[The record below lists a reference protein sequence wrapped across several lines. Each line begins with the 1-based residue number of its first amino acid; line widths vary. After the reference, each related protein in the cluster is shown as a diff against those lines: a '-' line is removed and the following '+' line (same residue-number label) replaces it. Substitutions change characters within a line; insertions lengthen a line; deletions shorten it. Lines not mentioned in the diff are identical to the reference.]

1 MVSKRLIGVWTFLDL
16 CLLAAGALSVALS
29 IVWRAPDVLMNMVF
43 SPTTLTAGLIL
54 GIFLL
59 ATVVISIGAI
69 VQPNHVN
76 LGLVILNW
84 ALIVDATVIV
94 FIGSWIWFFTLHER
108 NNFHALFLKLSVADR
123 IILQDQFKC
132 CGYFDANDAA
142 EIGGTFCADQTF
154 VTVTNNNAT
163 TGSFCVTPITAFAD
177 YSLNNTF
184 TTIYGFMA
192 IVIALFLASIC
203 VINKRAESE
212 RFKKIDAKRGGK
224 GFV

>member
-1 MVSKRLIGVWTFLDL
+1 
-16 CLLAAGALSVALS
+16 
-29 IVWRAPDVLMNMVF
+29 MNMVF

-69 VQPNHVN
+69 VQPNHVT

-84 ALIVDATVIV
+84 ALITDAIIIV
-94 FIGSWIWFFTLHER
+94 VIGSWIWFFTLRER

-123 IILQDQFKC
+123 IVLQDQLNC
-132 CGYFDANDAA
+132 CGYFNANDAA
-142 EIGGTFCADQTF
+142 EIGGTFCANQTF
-154 VTVTNNNAT
+154 VAVTNNIT
-163 TGSFCVTPITAFAD
+163 TGSFCVSPITAYAD

-184 TTIYGFMA
+184 TTVYGFMA
-192 IVIALFLASIC
+192 IVMSLFLASLC
-203 VINKRAESE
+203 VINKRAENE

>member
-1 MVSKRLIGVWTFLDL
+1 MVSRRLMVVWTFLDL
-16 CLLAAGALSVALS
+16 CLLAAGAVSIALSV
-29 IVWRAPDVLMNMVF
+29 VWRAHNVLMNMVF
-43 SPTTLTAGLIL
+43 SPTTLTAGLVF

-59 ATVVISIGAI
+59 VTVVISIGAI
-69 VQPNHVN
+69 VQPNYIT

-84 ALIVDATVIV
+84 ALIVDTIIIV

-123 IILQDQFKC
+123 IILQDQLKC
-132 CGYFDANDAA
+132 CGYFNAQDAA
-142 EIGGTFCADQTF
+142 EIGGTFCADPTF
-154 VTVTNNNAT
+154 VAT

-177 YSLNNTF
+177 NSLNNTF
-184 TTIYGFMA
+184 TTFYGFAA
-192 IVIALFLASIC
+192 IVISLFLASLC

>member
-1 MVSKRLIGVWTFLDL
+1 MGVWTFLDL
-16 CLLAAGALSVALS
+16 CLLTAGVVSIALS
-29 IVWRAPDVLMNMVF
+29 IVWWDHNVLMNMVF

-54 GIFLL
+54 GIFFL

-69 VQPNHVN
+69 VQPNHIT

-84 ALIVDATVIV
+84 ALIADAVVIV

-123 IILQDQFKC
+123 IVLQDQLQC
-132 CGYFDANDAA
+132 CGYFNADDAV
-142 EIGGTFCADQTF
+142 EMGGTFCADQTF
-154 VTVTNNNAT
+154 VTITNNNAT

-184 TTIYGFMA
+184 TTVYGFMA
-192 IVIALFLASIC
+192 IVMALFLASLC
-203 VINKRAESE
+203 VINKRAEHE

>member
-1 MVSKRLIGVWTFLDL
+1 MVSRRLMGVWTFLDL
-16 CLLAAGALSVALS
+16 CLLAAGVVSVALS
-29 IVWRAPDVLMNMVF
+29 IVWRAPNVLMNMVF

-54 GIFLL
+54 GIVLL

-69 VQPNHVN
+69 IQPNYVT
-76 LGLVILNW
+76 LGLIILNW
-84 ALIVDATVIV
+84 TLILDAIVIV

-108 NNFHALFLKLSVADR
+108 DNFHGLFVKLSVADR
-123 IILQDQFKC
+123 IVLQDQFKC
-132 CGYFDANDAA
+132 CGYFSANDAA
-142 EIGGTFCADQTF
+142 EIGGAFCANQTF
-154 VTVTNNNAT
+154 VTITNNNAT

-192 IVIALFLASIC
+192 IIISLFLASLC
-203 VINKRAESE
+203 VINKRAEDE

>member
-1 MVSKRLIGVWTFLDL
+1 MVSRKLIGVWTFLDL
-16 CLLAAGALSVALS
+16 CLLAAGAVSVALS

-59 ATVVISIGAI
+59 STVIISIGAI

-76 LGLVILNW
+76 MGLVILNW
-84 ALIVDATVIV
+84 ALIADAVIIV
-94 FIGSWIWFFTLHER
+94 VIGSWIWFFSLHER
-108 NNFHALFLKLSVADR
+108 NNFHKLFLELSVADR
-123 IILQDQFKC
+123 IVLQDQFKC
-132 CGYFDANDAA
+132 CGYFNAGDAA
-142 EIGGTFCADQTF
+142 EIGGTFCADETF
-154 VTVTNNNAT
+154 VTVTNNVT
-163 TGSFCVTPITAFAD
+163 TGSFCVAPITAFAD

-184 TTIYGFMA
+184 TTVYGFMA
-192 IVIALFLASIC
+192 IVISLFLASLC
-203 VINKRAESE
+203 VINKRAEAE